1 MTGPELV
8 TGSEGRDWFTEV
20 ELPHGRRGVKIN
32 IEITETLVDERSEWG
47 RLQVFDTPFFGR
59 MLVIDGI
66 VQVTESDEFIYH
78 EMMVTLPGLQHGAP
92 ESVLITG
99 GGDGGALKQALRF
112 DGLRRATQ
120 VEIDEAV
127 SLVCRR
133 HLPTVGGDAFEHPK
147 TRLVWR
153 DAYAFVEDTDERYD
167 VIVLDL
173 TDPVEGSPAARLFDE
188 DFLRLVER
196 RLTPGG
202 IVMTQCGS
210 LIFQPDEVR
219 QQVARLGRVFA
230 QVRLHH
236 AVVPS
241 YQLTSFGF
249 VMASQAGLEP
259 LDRATFDARL
269 AGVAGP
275 CRYLDHDSYLASLA
289 LPPYLQDA
297 LLGPA

>member
-1 MTGPELV
+1 MTG
-8 TGSEGRDWFTEV
+8 SDWFTEV

-78 EMMVTLPGLQHGAP
+78 EMMVTLPGLQHGDP
-92 ESVLITG
+92 QSVLITG

-127 SLVCRR
+127 SRVCRR
-133 HLPTVGGDAFEHPK
+133 HLPTVAGDAFEHPK

-153 DAYAFVEDTDERYD
+153 DAYAFVGDTDEHFD

-188 DFLRLVER
+188 EFLRLVER
-196 RLTPGG
+196 RLNPGG

-249 VMASQAGLEP
+249 VMASQSALEP

-275 CRYLDHDSYLASLA
+275 CRYLDHGSYLASLA
-289 LPPYLQDA
+289 VPPYLRDT
-297 LLGPA
+297 LLGPS

>member
-1 MTGPELV
+1 MTGLEGMSQPD
-8 TGSEGRDWFTEV
+8 GRDWFTEV
-20 ELPHGRRGVKIN
+20 ELPHGRQGIKIN
-32 IEITETLVDERSEWG
+32 IEIAGTLVDERSEWG
-47 RLQVFDTPFFGR
+47 HLQVFDTPFFGR
-59 MLVIDGI
+59 LLVIDGI

-92 ESVLITG
+92 GHVLITG
-99 GGDGGALKQALRF
+99 GGDGGALRQALRF
-112 DGLRRATQ
+112 DSLRRATQ
-120 VEIDEAV
+120 VEIDEVV
-127 SLVCRR
+127 SRVCRQ
-133 HLPTVGGDAFEHPK
+133 HLPSVGEGAFEHPK
-147 TRLVWR
+147 TRLVWQ
-153 DAYAFVEDTDERYD
+153 DAYAFVEDTDERFD

-259 LDRATFDARL
+259 LDRETFDARL
-269 AGVAGP
+269 AGVAGA

-289 LPPYLQDA
+289 LPPYLRES